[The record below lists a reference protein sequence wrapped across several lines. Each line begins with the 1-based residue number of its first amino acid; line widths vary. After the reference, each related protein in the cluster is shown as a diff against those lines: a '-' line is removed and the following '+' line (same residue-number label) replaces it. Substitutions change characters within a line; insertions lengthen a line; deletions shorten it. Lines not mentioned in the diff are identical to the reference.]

1 MIKRISRAA
10 FFCAIGALFLS
21 ASEFSGPPLVGD
33 AFHKMYSS
41 DFSGAQNTISQY
53 ISEKPNDP
61 LGYAVRASAFLF
73 AELDRLGILE
83 SEFFESDKKISD
95 GRQKLKPD
103 RAAHDGFYAAVGKAQ
118 ELAQATL
125 DKNPNDTQALFAMCL
140 SLGEMVDYM
149 ALIEKKQLSSLSVN
163 KRSYREAKHLLQ
175 VDPLFVDANLTTGF
189 TEYLVGSLPVV
200 VRWFV
205 KFDDVKG
212 NKEQGFTSLKL
223 VAKNG
228 NYLRPLAKI
237 LLAAGYLREK
247 QPAESQKLLAEL
259 KNEYPSNTL
268 IQKEFSKVSASLE
281 RKP

>member
-1 MIKRISRAA
+1 MITLLSRTSLL
-10 FFCAIGALFLS
+10 GATFSLILS

-41 DFSGAQNTISQY
+41 DFSGAQSTIAQY
-53 ISEKPNDP
+53 ITEKPGDP

-95 GRQKLKPD
+95 DRHKMKPD
-103 RAAHDGFYAAVGKAQ
+103 RAAHDGFYAAIGKSQ

-125 DKNPNDTQALFAMCL
+125 DKNPNEPQALFAMCL
-140 SLGEMVDYM
+140 SLGELVDYM

-175 VDPLFVDANLTTGF
+175 VDPSFIDANLTTGF

-212 NKEQGFTSLKL
+212 NKEQGFKNLQV

-259 KNEYPSNTL
+259 KNEYPSNPL
-268 IQKEFSKVSASLE
+268 IQKEFAKVTTSLE
-281 RKP
+281 RKR